1 MIKSFAFCASMTQ
14 LVWLLTANSCIA
26 VISSLEN
33 QASVKAF
40 VCCGAVF
47 AVPLFDT
54 KEDRIICVMFGS
66 LVVYTALLFHCT
78 LGLANAIDGVALII
92 GTSTFGVGSSIA
104 IFVCASSIVGA
115 FDFFI
120 GGIPPIIV
128 DPAVAVVAL
137 PASSS
142 FCVSNPFCTPSMIAV
157 IIGTAD

>member
-54 KEDRIICVMFGS
+54 KEDRMICVIFGS
-66 LVVYTALLFHCT
+66 SLVYTALLFPCT
-78 LGLANAIDGVALII
+78 LGLANAIDGVALIV
-92 GTSTFGVGSSIA
+92 GTSYSIEDDAFGFLPPQVFVQTTFDS
-104 IFVCASSIVGA
+104 
-115 FDFFI
+115 
-120 GGIPPIIV
+120 
-128 DPAVAVVAL
+128 PAAV
-137 PASSS
+137 
-142 FCVSNPFCTPSMIAV
+142 
-157 IIGTAD
+157 